1 MIHPHSPSVVTFKH
15 FHFCMGLGGFAKGM
29 NRSTAKVG
37 NFKGVMRCIGGVDS
51 DPASV
56 ADFTRLAGVP
66 GTLLDLFSPEQ
77 YEGFHGHT
85 PPAGWRQATADDIRR
100 AAGGEIPD
108 VVCISAPCK
117 GLSGLLSEEKSKT
130 TKYQALNK
138 LTERCVFLMM
148 EAWSDNPPSIIVFEN
163 VPRIASRGRA
173 MLDRIRAILHH
184 YGYAVAET
192 VHDCGV
198 VGGLAQSRK
207 RFLMVARHMAKV
219 PPFLYEPDEKP
230 LRAVGQV
237 LQDFPLPG
245 DESAGP
251 MHRIPRLQ
259 WKTWVRLAM
268 VEAGKDWRS
277 LNRLR
282 VVDGMLADYAIMPD
296 MPWRDGTLGVLPWS
310 SPAGVV
316 TANAEATTG
325 RYSVAD
331 PRPEVQRRA
340 GALGVMGW
348 DETAGTVAGESLPPN
363 GNFAVA
369 DPREVGRRGDYLG
382 VANWEEPIGT
392 VTSTARPSNGAYSV
406 ADPRVDGHEKSVQ
419 LGVRRWDQTA
429 PVVTGKMFAGGGPH
443 SVADPRVDIKPNGH
457 NSLYRVVPFDSAA
470 RTGASHVAGGA
481 PSIADPRHHGPA
493 KHNNCFRV
501 VRFDQPSAAVT
512 AGTGP
517 TAGGL
522 AVADPRRPDSRE
534 RGKYHVAEFDQ
545 PARTVIAAS
554 TTGDGAFAVADPRTG
569 WNEGAHQSK
578 LRVTPFDQPVGAITG
593 SSASGHGFTSGAM
606 AVADPRPV
614 SFGDGREAYQT
625 GGHYGVVPWSEPAVA
640 VTGSGQHDN
649 GRWSVADPRQACGD
663 PMVRLPAPDDRLVA
677 VIRSLDNTWH
687 RPFTTLELAAL
698 QSLVKPGELFE
709 LDGISD
715 SAKRERIGNA
725 VPPDSAMEVGNVI
738 LTTMLLALTGET
750 FLLSNTPIW
759 VRNVAVGLAI
769 DTSPNNLVLDMDA

>member
-1 MIHPHSPSVVTFKH
+1 MIHPHSPSVITFKH

-148 EAWSDNPPSIIVFEN
+148 EAWADNPPSIIVFEN
-163 VPRIASRGRA
+163 VPRIATRGRA

-207 RFLMVARHMAKV
+207 RFLMVARLIAKV
-219 PPFLYEPDEKP
+219 PPFLYQPDEKP

-245 DESAGP
+245 DEAAGP

-282 VVDGMLADYAIMPD
+282 VVDGMLADYAIVPD
-296 MPWRDGTLGVLPWS
+296 TTWRDGTLGVLPWS
-310 SPAGVV
+310 APAGTVI
-316 TANAEATTG
+316 ANAEPTTG
-325 RYSVAD
+325 RFSVAD
-331 PRPEVQRRA
+331 PRPEAQRRA

-406 ADPRVDGHEKSVQ
+406 ADPRLATEVDYGQYGVNTWEQPTGVVTSQRAPGQSYFSVADPRVDGHEKSVQ

-429 PVVTGKMFAGGGPH
+429 PVVTGHMAAGGGPH
-443 SVADPRVDIKPNGH
+443 SVADPR
-457 NSLYRVVPFDSAA
+457 
-470 RTGASHVAGGA
+470 
-481 PSIADPRHHGPA
+481 HHGPV
-493 KHNNCFRV
+493 KHNNCFRIV
-501 VRFDQPSAAVT
+501 GFDSPSAAVT

-522 AVADPRRPDSRE
+522 NVADPRVAEGPTGPHFKNVYKVVPWERAAGTVSAGASQSNGGMAVADPRRPDGEE
-534 RGKYHVAEFDQ
+534 RGKYHVADFDQ

-554 TTGDGAFAVADPRTG
+554 TTGDGAFAVADPR
-569 WNEGAHQSK
+569 
-578 LRVTPFDQPVGAITG
+578 P
-593 SSASGHGFTSGAM
+593 ASF
-606 AVADPRPV
+606 VN
-614 SFGDGREAYQT
+614 GRKHYRTA
-625 GGHYGVVPWSEPAVA
+625 GHYGVASWSEPATS
-640 VTGSGQHDN
+640 VTAAGQHDN
-649 GRWSVADPRQACGD
+649 GRWSVADPREMSGEAAIS
-663 PMVRLPAPDDRLVA
+663 LPAPDDRLVA

-698 QSLVKPGELFE
+698 QSLVKPGEHFQ

-715 SAKRERIGNA
+715 SAWRERIGNA
-725 VPPDSAMEVGNVI
+725 VPPESAKEVGNVI
-738 LTTMLLALTGET
+738 LTTLLLALTGET

-759 VRNVAVGLAI
+759 VRQIAIGLAI
-769 DTSPNNLVLDMDA
+769 DTSPNRLVLDMDA